1 MQDRQDEAVTPRM
14 KIIVYGEPGAQ
25 GSKKFLGRGKSGKG
39 IMVETSTKVEP
50 WRQDVKAAA
59 EAVLDSL
66 GRPPPFTGPLA
77 IRMVFSFLR
86 PVSVKRHKR
95 PWPSVAPDLSKLCR
109 STEDA
114 LKQAGVI
121 HDDALIVEYT
131 RLAKV
136 YAGEDPDALDRS
148 GVLIIIGQLID
159 SLSIPG
165 TPPGR
170 RRKVA

>member
-1 MQDRQDEAVTPRM
+1 MRIV
-14 KIIVYGEPGAQ
+14 VYGEPGAQ
-25 GSKKFLGRGKSGKG
+25 GSKKFMGRGQTGKG
-39 IMVETSTKVEP
+39 ILVESSKKAEP

-59 EAVLDSL
+59 EAVLDTL

-77 IRMVFSFLR
+77 VRMVFTFLR
-86 PVSVKRHKR
+86 PASVKRSKR

-114 LKQAGVI
+114 LKQAGAI

-159 SLSIPG
+159 SIPVGG
-165 TPPGR
+165 TPPPVR
-170 RRKVA
+170 RR

>member
-1 MQDRQDEAVTPRM
+1 L
-14 KIIVYGEPGAQ
+14 KIIVYGDPAPQ
-25 GSKKFLGRGKSGKG
+25 GSKRFVGRAAGKG
-39 IMVETSTKVEP
+39 IMIEASDKVRP

-77 IRMVFSFLR
+77 VRMVFTFLR
-86 PVSVKRHKR
+86 PMSVRRTKR

-148 GVLIIIGQLID
+148 GVLIIIGELVD
-159 SLSIPG
+159 SLPIPG
-165 TPPGR
+165 TPGR
-170 RRKVA
+170 TRR